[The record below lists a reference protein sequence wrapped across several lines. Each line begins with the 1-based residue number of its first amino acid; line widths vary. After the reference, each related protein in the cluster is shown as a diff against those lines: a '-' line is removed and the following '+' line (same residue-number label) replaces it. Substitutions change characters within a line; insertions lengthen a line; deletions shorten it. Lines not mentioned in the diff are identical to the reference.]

1 MWAHATPSSIRFAF
15 AIPLVQS
22 TGLTPT
28 SVESRSVPKPNRA
41 DSIASSDIW
50 RPRRG
55 SISSRI
61 QGFRSPKLEHMN
73 ALPLQV
79 LAMILAGWVN
89 RAQHDVIDC
98 LREENRA
105 LREQMGGKRLRF
117 TDVQRR
123 HLAER
128 VKKLTRRQLIAIGT
142 LVKPDTL
149 LRWHRELIAKKYDG
163 SKKRGPGRPRKPAE
177 IEQLIVVMARDNPR
191 WGYTRIKGALHN
203 LGFEIGRNTIK
214 RVLFENGMDPA
225 PLRRT
230 TWSAFLKARW
240 GAIAATDFFSIEV
253 VTWRGLVRYLVLFVI
268 DSKTR
273 TVIIAGISRSP
284 DCEWVT
290 QLARN
295 LTDPECG
302 FLMDARFLIHD
313 RGPLFT
319 DAFENTLASS
329 GVRPIKLPARSPN
342 LNAYAER
349 FVRSIKSECLA
360 QVIPIGEHHLRHAV
374 KEYTEHYH
382 CERNHQGLGNE
393 MIEFQAE
400 DYRGNGEIECRERIG
415 GLLRHYR
422 RAA

>member
-1 MWAHATPSSIRFAF
+1 
-15 AIPLVQS
+15 
-22 TGLTPT
+22 
-28 SVESRSVPKPNRA
+28 
-41 DSIASSDIW
+41 
-50 RPRRG
+50 
-55 SISSRI
+55 
-61 QGFRSPKLEHMN
+61 MN
-73 ALPLQV
+73 ALPFQA
-79 LAMILAGWVN
+79 LAMILAGWLN
-89 RAQHDVIDC
+89 RAQQDVIEY
-98 LREENRA
+98 LQEENRA
-105 LREQMGGKRLRF
+105 LREQLSGKRLRF

-123 HLAER
+123 RLAER
-128 VKKLTRRQLIAIGT
+128 AKKLSRRQLIEIGT
-142 LVKPDTL
+142 LVTPDTL

-214 RVLFENGMDPA
+214 RVLSENGIDPV

-230 TWSAFLKARW
+230 TWSAFLKAHW

-268 DSKTR
+268 DLKTR
-273 TVIIAGISRSP
+273 TVMIAGISRSP
-284 DCEWVT
+284 DGEWVT

-295 LTDPECG
+295 LTDPESG
-302 FLMDARFLIHD
+302 FLMDSRFLIHD
-313 RGPLFT
+313 RDPLFT
-319 DAFENTLASS
+319 EAFEIALTSS

-360 QVIPIGEHHLRHAV
+360 QVIPFGERQLRRAV

-382 CERNHQGLGNE
+382 RERNHQGLGNE
-393 MIEFQAE
+393 LINLHLE
-400 DYRGNGEIECRERIG
+400 DYREGGAIECRERIG